1 MLGGDYS
8 LPVLIDLT
16 VLTSGQVRAFNVY
29 GISSIPATFF
39 IDSQGIIRNI
49 KLGTFS
55 MNGSPAGTLSLGRT
69 LRASIWIPLLPL
81 ALLFSIILA
90 SVTTANNRIVRIV
103 MIIIFFIDT
112 PQYY

>member
-49 KLGTFS
+49 KLGTFES
-55 MNGSPAGTLSLGRT
+55 IEEIRGILS
-69 LRASIWIPLLPL
+69 SI
-81 ALLFSIILA
+81 
-90 SVTTANNRIVRIV
+90 R
-103 MIIIFFIDT
+103 
-112 PQYY
+112 